1 MLAILTGNVGISGGN
16 SGDREGTFDL
26 GVEMFSPLKILLKL
40 KYPPLRTEAIERGTE
55 MTSTRDGVR
64 GKDKL
69 DVPIK
74 FMWCYA
80 SNTLINQNS
89 NISRTHD
96 ILQDENKCEM
106 IVCIDHFMTAS
117 AKYSDILLLT

>member
-1 MLAILTGNVGISGGN
+1 MSVFLAATLAIEKAPLISVLKC
-16 SGDREGTFDL
+16 F
-26 GVEMFSPLKILLKL
+26 PLKILLKL

-89 NISRTHD
+89 NISRT
-96 ILQDENKCEM
+96 
-106 IVCIDHFMTAS
+106 
-117 AKYSDILLLT
+117 